1 MRAVV
6 HDRHGPPDVL
16 RLEEVPDPVPRAGE
30 VLVRVHATT
39 VNRTDCGM
47 RSATPFFVRAVA
59 GLRRPRWPILGN
71 EFAGEVVALGPGVTR
86 FQVGDRVFGCDQ
98 RTYAANAELKTVAED
113 DPIALAP
120 EGTPDEEAA
129 AVCDGFIL
137 AQTCLRASGAEGGQ
151 RVMVYGATGSI
162 GTAAV
167 QLARHLS
174 ADLTAVCDGTRVDLV
189 ASLGADRVIDYTRED
204 IRAEGPVY
212 DLVFDAVGKRSYR
225 TCRPLLK
232 PGGTYTTTDLGYLWH
247 NPPLALASRVVGP
260 HRVRLPIPRYRR
272 EEVLRV
278 KDLIEA
284 GEYRA
289 VVDRTYPLE
298 DIVEATRYVESGQ
311 KTGNVVITVGK

>member
-16 RLEEVPDPVPRAGE
+16 RVEEVPDPTPGAGE
-30 VLVRVHATT
+30 ILVRVHATT

-59 GLRRPRWPILGN
+59 GPRRPRWRILGN

-86 FQVGDRVFGCDQ
+86 FAVGDRVFGCDQ
-98 RTYAANAELKTVAED
+98 RRFAANAALKTVGEN
-113 DPIALAP
+113 DPVAHTP
-120 EGTPDEEAA
+120 EGMTDVDAA

-137 AQTCLRASGAEGGQ
+137 AYTGLRASGVEAGQ
-151 RVMVYGATGSI
+151 RIMVYGATGSI

-167 QLARHLS
+167 QLGRHLG
-174 ADLTAVCDGTRVDLV
+174 ADLTAVGDTARVELM

-204 IRAEGPVY
+204 FTAEGPVY

-225 TCRPLLK
+225 TCKPLLK
-232 PGGTYTTTDLGYLWH
+232 PGATYMTTDLGYLWH
-247 NPPLALASRVVGP
+247 VPPLALASRVVGP
-260 HRVRLPIPRYRR
+260 HRIRLPIPRYRR
-272 EEVLRV
+272 EQVLQV
-278 KDLIEA
+278 KELIEA

-298 DIVEATRYVESGQ
+298 DIVEATRYVESEQ
-311 KTGNVVITVGK
+311 KTGNVVVTLVD

>member
-16 RLEEVPDPVPRAGE
+16 RLEEVPDPTPGRGE
-30 VLVRVHATT
+30 VLMRVNATT

-47 RSATPFFVRAVA
+47 RSAKPFFVRAVA
-59 GLRRPRWPILGN
+59 GPLRPRWRILGN
-71 EFAGEVVALGPGVTR
+71 EFVGEVVALGPGVTR
-86 FQVGDRVFGCDQ
+86 FAVGDRVFGCDQ
-98 RTYAANAELKTVAED
+98 RRFAANAELKTIGED
-113 DPIALAP
+113 DPVALVP
-120 EGTPDEEAA
+120 EGMTGVDAA

-137 AQTCLRASGAEGGQ
+137 AHTCLRASGVEAGQ
-151 RVMVYGATGSI
+151 RVMVYGASGSI

-167 QLARHLS
+167 QLARHLG
-174 ADLTAVCDGTRVDLV
+174 ADLTAVCDTARVDLV
-189 ASLGADRVIDYTRED
+189 SSLGADRVIDYTRED
-204 IRAEGPVY
+204 ITAEGPVY

-232 PGGTYTTTDLGYLWH
+232 PGATYTTTDLGYLWH
-247 NPPLALASRVVGP
+247 NPPLALASRWVGP

-272 EEVLRV
+272 EQVLQA

-289 VVDRTYPLE
+289 VVDRTYPVE
-298 DIVEATRYVESGQ
+298 DIVEATRYVETGQ

>member
-6 HDRHGPPDVL
+6 HDRHGPPEVL
-16 RLEEVPDPVPRAGE
+16 RGEEVPDPVPRTGE

-59 GLRRPRWPILGN
+59 GLRRPRWRILGN
-71 EFAGEVVALGPGVTR
+71 EFAGEVVGLGLGVTR
-86 FQVGDRVFGCDQ
+86 FRVGDRVFGCDQ
-98 RTYAANAELKTVAED
+98 RRFAANAELKTIGED
-113 DPIALAP
+113 DPVALV
-120 EGTPDEEAA
+120 PDGMDDVDAA

-137 AQTCLRASGAEGGQ
+137 AHTGLGASRVAAGQ

-167 QLARHLS
+167 QLARHLG
-174 ADLTAVCDGTRVDLV
+174 ADLTAVCDTARMDLV

-204 IRAEGPVY
+204 FTAEGPVY

-225 TCRPLLK
+225 TCRPLLR
-232 PGGTYTTTDLGYLWH
+232 PGGTYMTTDLGYLWQ
-247 NPPLALASRVVGP
+247 NPPLALASRWVGP

-272 EEVLRV
+272 EQVLR
-278 KDLIEA
+278 
-284 GEYRA
+284 RA
-289 VVDRTYPLE
+289 STGPSSTGPTRSTTSSRRP
-298 DIVEATRYVESGQ
+298 ATSSPSRRPG
-311 KTGNVVITVGK
+311 TW